1 MTPSAATP
9 TAPLPVGPVLTSA
22 GLVTVLLGA
31 ALPLIDFFIVNVALP
46 TIDANFHS
54 STATLELV
62 VAAYGI
68 TYALLLVVGG
78 RLGDAFGR
86 RKLFI
91 AGLTAFTI
99 TSLVCGIAPTA
110 EMLVLARVG
119 GGRRRKPKT
128 LSFRSM

>member
-1 MTPSAATP
+1 MTTQTATS
-9 TAPLPVGPVLTSA
+9 TRAAPLSGRPELTPA

-46 TIDANFHS
+46 TIDADLHA

-68 TYALLLVVGG
+68 TYAVLLVVGG

-86 RKLFI
+86 RKLFT
-91 AGLTAFTI
+91 AGLTAFTL
-99 TSLVCGIAPTA
+99 TSLACGIAPNA
-110 EMLVLARVG
+110 GVLVVSRAAQ
-119 GGRRRKPKT
+119 
-128 LSFRSM
+128 